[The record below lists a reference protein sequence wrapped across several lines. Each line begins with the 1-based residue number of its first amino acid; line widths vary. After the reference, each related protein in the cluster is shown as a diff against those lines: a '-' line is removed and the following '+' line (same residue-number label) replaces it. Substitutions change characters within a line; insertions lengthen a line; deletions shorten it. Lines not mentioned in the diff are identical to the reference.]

1 MILFQIVKFETIYT
15 VEDKPEKVLF
25 VGEAEWMEALK
36 GVGGERNVTQHQD
49 RDIYTY
55 IYNFKDKD

>member
-1 MILFQIVKFETIYT
+1 LILFPIVKFETIYT

-36 GVGGERNVTQHQD
+36 GGGGRKECNPTPG
-49 RDIYTY
+49 
-55 IYNFKDKD
+55 